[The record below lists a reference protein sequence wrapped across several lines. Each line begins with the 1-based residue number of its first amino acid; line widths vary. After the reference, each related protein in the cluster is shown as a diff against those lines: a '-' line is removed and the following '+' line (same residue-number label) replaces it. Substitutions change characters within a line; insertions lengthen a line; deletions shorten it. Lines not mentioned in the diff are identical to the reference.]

1 MHLDASDIS
10 TIDRIIA
17 VQEDIKA
24 QREALSEDI
33 KKISEKMGV
42 KPAVVQRIV
51 NLVKKSREDSSKLD
65 DERMVVEVAERL
77 VGS

>member
-1 MHLDASDIS
+1 MYLDSSDIAS
-10 TIDRIIA
+10 IDRIIA

-24 QREALSEDI
+24 QKEALREEV
-33 KKISEKMGV
+33 KKISTKMGV
-42 KPAVVQRIV
+42 KPDVVQRIV
-51 NLVKKSREDSSKLD
+51 NLVKKSREDSSKLE